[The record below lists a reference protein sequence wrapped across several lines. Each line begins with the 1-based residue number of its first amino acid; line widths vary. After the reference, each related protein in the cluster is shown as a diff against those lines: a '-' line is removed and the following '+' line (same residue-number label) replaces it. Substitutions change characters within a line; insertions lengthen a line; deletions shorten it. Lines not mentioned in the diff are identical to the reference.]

1 MLKTP
6 NVFVDTQVFVSSNYF
21 EGINLERLLNHG
33 NAGTIKLYLTE
44 MTKYEIK
51 SNIKQDL
58 FQALDQINSF
68 KRKFASH
75 NKIVKNFEG
84 FKKYLEIPGLDIEV
98 DSEELFE
105 KLNLFI
111 KNGNVIDIPLN
122 YADVDAIVQQ
132 YFNQELPFSNKKRHE
147 FPDAIVLSAIE
158 NWCYD
163 KGQKIYLISG
173 DADMINYQ
181 SENIL
186 PLENLKDILDLI
198 IKQEAHDRKEKE
210 AKLIWIDGLFENNEA
225 EIITKIKKKFIES
238 TFDEIG
244 FEMEISNV
252 KVESI
257 ALSDYSLVEENNI
270 LGYIFQLDY
279 SVDFTCEVTY
289 EDYSESTYDKEDDIL
304 LFVQQ
309 ITRPFELNYVLSA
322 EIAIDAD
329 FEEPLQEPV
338 IICTHASTISEAD
351 LAEKIEH
358 EDYEY

>member
-6 NVFVDTQVFVSSNYF
+6 NVFVDTQVFISSNYF
-21 EGINLERLLNHG
+21 EGINLERLLSHG
-33 NAGTIKLYLTE
+33 NTGTIKLYLTE
-44 MTKYEIK
+44 MTKHEIK

-68 KRKFASH
+68 KKKFASH

-98 DSEELFE
+98 DSEELFN

-111 KNGNVIDIPLN
+111 KNGNVKDIPLN
-122 YADVDAIVQQ
+122 YADINDIVQQ
-132 YFNQELPFSNKKRHE
+132 YFKQELPFSNTKRHE

-158 NWCYD
+158 NWCLE
-163 KGQKIYLISG
+163 KGERMYLVS
-173 DADMINYQ
+173 DDPDMMKYE

-186 PLENLKDILDLI
+186 PIKNLKDILDLI

-210 AKLIWIDGLFENNEA
+210 AKLLWIDELFENNEA
-225 EIITKIKKKFIES
+225 EIIAKIKQKFIET

-244 FEMEISNV
+244 FEIEISNV

-257 ALSDYSLVEENNI
+257 ELSDYSLVDDNNI
-270 LGYIFQLDY
+270 DGYIFQLDY
-279 SVDFTCEVTY
+279 SVDFTCEITY
-289 EDYSESTYDKEDDIL
+289 DDLSESTYDKEDDIL
-304 LFVQQ
+304 LFVQR

-351 LAEKIEH
+351 LAERIEN
-358 EDYEY
+358 EDSEY